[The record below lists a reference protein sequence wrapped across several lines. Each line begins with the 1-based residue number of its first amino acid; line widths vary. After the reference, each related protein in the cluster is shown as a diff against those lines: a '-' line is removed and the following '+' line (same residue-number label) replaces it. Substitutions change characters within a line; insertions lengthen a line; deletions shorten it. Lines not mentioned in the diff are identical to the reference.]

1 MPRLLTGM
9 RQLCEPA
16 WQLCSLMTDAV
27 LALPWGLLLLTCWWA
42 PSHAMCLLHPLLRT
56 PPCPQSISHA
66 CRLQSLA
73 SAVMTLVDA
82 IVKTSQGQLK
92 QSSSVL
98 QEIMTAA
105 ADERGEWHVP
115 LTSQQLE
122 SMSQVGAGWGAHCFA
137 MLVAAASWEVCCF
150 AVCSAHAGRRV
161 LASAPLPASGHRA
174 AHAGPR
180 QITSSVSKA
189 TKTCHSSAGPAWF
202 QLGRTCALCACCAVL
217 AVTWLGDLASRRCHL
232 TP

>member
-1 MPRLLTGM
+1 MLMICLASPTPPRL
-9 RQLCEPA
+9 
-16 WQLCSLMTDAV
+16 SL
-27 LALPWGLLLLTCWWA
+27 
-42 PSHAMCLLHPLLRT
+42 
-56 PPCPQSISHA
+56 PPFIIRA

-137 MLVAAASWEVCCF
+137 LLSATTLVAEDFCCC
-150 AVCSAHAGRRV
+150 VLCSAHAGRSV
-161 LASAPLPASGHRA
+161 SAGAPLLASGRPMQKHSKHWQPGQP
-174 AHAGPR
+174 GG
-180 QITSSVSKA
+180 QTVS
-189 TKTCHSSAGPAWF
+189 SSAGPAHF
-202 QLGRTCALCACCAVL
+202 RLGRTSPVFCGACCEVL
-217 AVTWLGDLASRRCHL
+217 AVGWLDDLASSSRHL
-232 TP
+232 KQLMEG